1 MTKIMM
7 IMTIARTYSELRR
20 LDSFEDRY
28 DYLRLKGVVGEATFG
43 YDRYINQALYQ
54 SNEWKYARRQAII
67 RDNGC
72 DLGVFGY
79 EIHGE
84 ILVHHMNPITVEDI
98 INRADLVLDPE
109 FLITTTMN
117 THNAIHYG
125 DQTLLRT
132 PFVER
137 NPGDTKLW

>member
-1 MTKIMM
+1 MTKVMT
-7 IMTIARTYSELRR
+7 IMTIIRSYSELKR
-20 LDSFEDRY
+20 LDSFEERY

-43 YDRYINQALYQ
+43 FDRHINQALYQ
-54 SNEWKYARRQAII
+54 SNEWRNARRKAII

-79 EIHGE
+79 EIYGE
-84 ILVHHMNPITVEDI
+84 ILVHHMNPITVDDI
-98 INRADLVLDPE
+98 VNRAELVLDPE

-137 NPGDTKLW
+137 IPGDTKLW

>member
-1 MTKIMM
+1 MT
-7 IMTIARTYSELRR
+7 IMTIIRSYSELKR
-20 LDSFEDRY
+20 LDSFEERY

-43 YDRYINQALYQ
+43 FDRHINQALYQ
-54 SNEWKYARRQAII
+54 SNEWRNARRKAII

-79 EIHGE
+79 EIYGE
-84 ILVHHMNPITVEDI
+84 ILVHHMNPITVDDI
-98 INRADLVLDPE
+98 VNRAELVLDPE

-137 NPGDTKLW
+137 IPGDTKLW

>member
-1 MTKIMM
+1 MT
-7 IMTIARTYSELRR
+7 IMTIVRTYSELRL

-28 DYLRLKGVVGEATFG
+28 EYLRLKGVVGEATFG
-43 YDRYINQALYQ
+43 YDRYINQALYR

-98 INRADLVLDPE
+98 VNREDSVLDPE
-109 FLITTTMN
+109 FLITTTMT

-125 DQTLLRT
+125 DQTLLVT
-132 PFVER
+132 PFAER
-137 NPGDTKLW
+137 VPGDTKLW

>member
-1 MTKIMM
+1 
-7 IMTIARTYSELRR
+7 MTIVRSYSELRS
-20 LDSFEDRY
+20 LDTFEDRY

-54 SNEWKYARRQAII
+54 SNEWRNARRLAII

-79 EIHGE
+79 EIYDE
-84 ILVHHMNPITVEDI
+84 ILVHHMNPISVDDI

-109 FLITTTMN
+109 FLITTTMT

>member
-1 MTKIMM
+1 MT
-7 IMTIARTYSELRR
+7 IMTIVRSFSELRR

-28 DYLRLKGVVGEATFG
+28 EYLRLKGVVGEATFG

-54 SNEWKYARRQAII
+54 SNEWKHARRQAII

-84 ILVHHMNPITVEDI
+84 LLVHHMNPITVEDI
-98 INRADLVLDPE
+98 VNRADLVLDPE
-109 FLITTTMN
+109 FLITTTMT

>member
-1 MTKIMM
+1 MTKITT
-7 IMTIARTYSELRR
+7 IMTIIRTYSELKKH
-20 LDSFEDRY
+20 DTFEDRY
-28 DYLRLKGVVGEATFG
+28 EYLRLRGVVGEATFG
-43 YDRYINQALYQ
+43 FDRYINQALYQ
-54 SNEWKYARRQAII
+54 STEWKYARRQAIL

-72 DLGVFGY
+72 DLGIFGY

-98 INRADLVLDPE
+98 INRSELVLDPE
-109 FLITTTMN
+109 FLITTTMT

-125 DQTLLRT
+125 DRTLLRT

>member
-1 MTKIMM
+1 MT
-7 IMTIARTYSELRR
+7 IMTIVRAYSELRK
-20 LDSFEDRY
+20 LDLFEDRY
-28 DYLRLKGVVGEATFG
+28 EYLRLKGVVGEATFG

-79 EIHGE
+79 EIYGE
-84 ILVHHMNPITVEDI
+84 ILVHHMNPITVEEI
-98 INRADLVLDPE
+98 VNRSDSVLNPE